1 MEGLTQIPQDIANS
15 KAVTIVQWIQSQ
27 PEASHSQICTD
38 VFATLCTEAAVST
51 PQTARD
57 RFASF
62 VELCGKS
69 KASTLRNFIFS
80 KRVCLDVYSNYMAWS
95 SEDNDR
101 SLRHV
106 LDLVNFV
113 IANNP
118 DKEIATAVQE
128 TIADSLIHAML
139 RQSTK
144 PVVKASMKL
153 QTLLISK
160 GSLEIEYISDAYAKT
175 AGLDSHMNHC
185 QVWCKYISEVLQ
197 WMSQQ
202 FICQVAGKLIATVYI
217 SIRSASKEG
226 GSLESMP
233 FTIQTW
239 RHLLTNSLGSD
250 PSFVV
255 AIMNYIF
262 LPLFKA
268 ERSDSLL
275 FLEEMNRSHE
285 EGLATTADL
294 DSTALMQ
301 LAALQVGK
309 KAGLVEEPVF
319 SKRSSKKSKNNI
331 EPIILKE
338 QILDGVLGQA
348 SYDARLLA
356 MSLLVSS
363 SSTTRPYST
372 TALNLLRKYI
382 PGYFS
387 ESDAKFRVDFL
398 GIANSMY
405 RRIRGAIAL
414 VRRSM
419 KTQLQS
425 GEPIK
430 VDGSS
435 NSEPK
440 LKRQKQ
446 ELQHT
451 NVLKI
456 SIGELEAVLKEH
468 QEYLEWYLNFIKWEL
483 VPTASYQ
490 RHTMGLKVLV
500 KIIKQE
506 NDEARIWA
514 GPEDDALF
522 FETFDESWSR
532 VLFDL
537 LMDPFDDIRD
547 GSALVL
553 KAVMTNPR
561 FSKFLNGQTAVQTIT
576 KFLPRATSL
585 ATVTGRADYAN
596 GVARTYDLLYRF
608 SETPE
613 ARLAVLNGIIATLS
627 EKVALAQKDLGVAV
641 LEAPTHGEF
650 ASLGY
655 ILQTCQETT
664 YESAE
669 LQSMLEIQTKLISF
683 GTRMWELVC
692 DILCDNSPEGF
703 LPDDLE
709 EVDGIGTKDVLSF
722 SFRSVDESSKLLR
735 TIIIGAKNLKKPGL
749 IFPSRQNLIAVGD
762 LAFTQ
767 LATLR
772 HRGAFTTAAHTFA
785 SCCQISESYEED
797 STPAHETLLAQW
809 YQRSLEA
816 IFNQESTTR
825 RSAGIP
831 AMFTGIMMA
840 NSQNPSFD
848 QVMSKLIEIAGQPA
862 STEFGTK
869 LCQVHALNSL
879 KDIFK
884 SSQLSYLGVR
894 SDKYLSKCLALAAN
908 CLQSSVW
915 AIRNC
920 GLILLRSIM
929 DCLLGTN
936 ENKTMIEAG
945 WDGKAL
951 RIQYDKYQ
959 SVPPLLLQL
968 LKEGSSKLKL
978 NPTMAS
984 AAEAV
989 FPALDII
996 RRAGPPK
1003 EIRDGAQKY
1012 IAEYLDSPVWHV
1024 REIAACALCS
1034 CLLHGDWMSEI
1045 SILLD
1050 KAFADISRNGH
1061 NYIHGVL
1068 LAFGCVLQRHCEV
1081 QPGRLIMGWK
1091 TLLQLLKTTGNSLST
1106 ERSFHPEIFAAF
1118 LALLSR
1124 ALEFCIEKMSQVDED
1139 LFAVSLPS
1147 AKVISLGSLA
1157 RIQYVRWKVS
1167 CAVVQKRF
1175 GELNE
1180 IVEFV
1185 KHNPST
1191 ATMFLDTVHDM
1202 LKLEELSISEI
1213 RQLAAIHMKISCNDC
1228 PYDLIARNLAA
1239 ILTHT
1244 FSPRFTANKEELK
1257 QAAND
1262 DMDLSRLMDTTLTPA
1277 VGDGLILLSGVKM
1290 LRDALAERPEAA
1302 TWWKKWAVLMR
1313 QSVHDDQPF
1322 DTRYAAVSALATFFS
1337 GPFAEQQQ
1345 NLPDALFALYDALN
1359 DDDDQIRELAATALS
1374 PVLSG
1379 ATLVPVEAA
1388 VALSAYMQKTFAENT
1403 AFRQEVL
1410 ARMTGY
1416 MPWSVDSFVA
1426 SASNT
1431 TMEGE
1436 SGAVIQLKTSLT
1448 PNNALFAVEEKN
1460 LFIDEIRETQRWRQV
1475 FAALA
1480 WTDDEAEVRMLT
1492 KWTAKGLDLLV
1503 QTARDNF
1510 DGPIGWASKPA
1521 VFAVAAR
1528 ILVAARELMNKGL
1541 GIDIEAKMT
1550 LFEETAKAS
1559 SVSGLLLE
1567 M

>member
-1 MEGLTQIPQDIANS
+1 MELQACIPQEIANS
-15 KAVTIVQWIQSQ
+15 KAVVIVQWIQSQ
-27 PEASHSQICTD
+27 PENCQTEKCHEI
-38 VFATLCTEAAVST
+38 FGTLRAEAAVSM

-57 RFASF
+57 RFVSF

-69 KASTLRNFIFS
+69 KNPILQSFIFS
-80 KRVCLDVYSNYMAWS
+80 KDTCLDVFSSYMVWGG
-95 SEDNDR
+95 EDNDR

-106 LDLVNFV
+106 LDLVHFV

-118 DKEIATAVQE
+118 DKKVVAELQKTVADALVQ
-128 TIADSLIHAML
+128 AML

-153 QTLLISK
+153 QTLLMSK
-160 GSLEIEYISDAYAKT
+160 GSLEIDHVASAYAKT
-175 AGLDSHMNHC
+175 AGLDGGLDSC
-185 QVWCKYISEVLQ
+185 QVWCKYTIEVLQ
-197 WMSQQ
+197 WMNQQ
-202 FICQVAGKLIATVYI
+202 FICQVAGKLIATVYT
-217 SIRSASKEG
+217 SLRAASKENG
-226 GSLESMP
+226 TMAATP

-239 RHLLTNSLGSD
+239 RYLLTSSLGSD

-255 AIMNYIF
+255 SIMNYIF

-285 EGLATTADL
+285 EGLTATADL
-294 DSTALMQ
+294 DSTALLQ

-319 SKRSSKKSKNNI
+319 AQRSTKKNKSNI

-348 SYDARLLA
+348 SYDVRLLA

-372 TALNLLRKYI
+372 TALTLLRKYI

-405 RRIRGAIAL
+405 KRIRGAIAL
-414 VRRSM
+414 VRRSV

-425 GEPIK
+425 VESINFEG
-430 VDGSS
+430 S

-440 LKRQKQ
+440 AKKQKQ

-456 SIGELEAVLKEH
+456 PIPELEAVLTEH
-468 QEYLEWYLNFIKWEL
+468 QEYLKWYLNFIKREL

-490 RHTMGLKVLV
+490 RHTMGLRVLV
-500 KIIKQE
+500 RVIKQE

-522 FETFDESWSR
+522 FETFDGSWSR
-532 VLFDL
+532 ALFDL

-553 KAVMTNPR
+553 KAIMTNAR
-561 FSKFLNGQTAVQTIT
+561 FTKFLNGQTAVKTIT
-576 KFLPRATSL
+576 NFLPRATSL

-613 ARLAVLNGIIATLS
+613 ARLAVINRIMLTLND
-627 EKVALAQKDLGVAV
+627 KVALAEKDLGTAV
-641 LEAPTHGEF
+641 QEAPTHGEF

-664 YESAE
+664 YETAE
-669 LQSMLEIQTKLISF
+669 LQSMLEIQSKLIAF
-683 GTRMWELVC
+683 GCRIWELVS

-735 TIIIGAKNLKKPGL
+735 TIIMGAKNLNKAGL
-749 IFPSRQNLIAVGD
+749 IFPSREDVINVGD

-785 SCCQISESYEED
+785 SCCQTSKNYEEA
-797 STPAHETLLAQW
+797 STPAEETLLSKW
-809 YQRSLEA
+809 YERSLEA
-816 IFNQESTTR
+816 IFKQESTTR

-831 AMFTGIMMA
+831 AMFTGVLMA
-840 NSQNPSFD
+840 NSQSPSFD
-848 QVMSKLIEIAGQPA
+848 EVMSKLIEIAGKPA

-869 LCQVHALNSL
+869 LYQVHALNSL

-884 SSQLSYLGVR
+884 SSQLSHLGVR

-908 CLQSSVW
+908 CLQSPVW

-959 SVPPLLLQL
+959 GVPPLLLEL
-968 LKEGSSKLKL
+968 LKEGSSTLKL

-996 RRAGPPK
+996 RRAGPPE
-1003 EIRDGAQKY
+1003 EIKDRAQKY
-1012 IAEYLDSPVWHV
+1012 ISEYLDSPVWHV
-1024 REIAACALCS
+1024 REIAARALCS
-1034 CLLHGDWMSEI
+1034 CLLHGDWMIETSA
-1045 SILLD
+1045 LLD
-1050 KAFADISRNGH
+1050 KAFADTSRNGQ

-1068 LAFGCVLQRHCEV
+1068 MAFGCVLQRHCEV
-1081 QPGRLIMGWK
+1081 QPERLVSEWS
-1091 TLLQLLKTTGNSLST
+1091 TLLQLLRSTGNALST
-1106 ERSFHPEIFAAF
+1106 NRRFHPEIFAAF
-1118 LALLSR
+1118 VALLCK
-1124 ALEFCIEKMSQVDED
+1124 ALEFCIEKKGQIDED
-1139 LFAVSLPS
+1139 LLGVSLPP
-1147 AKVISLGSLA
+1147 VEDISLGSLA
-1157 RIQYVRWKVS
+1157 RIQYVRWGVS
-1167 CAVVQKRF
+1167 CAVVQKQF
-1175 GELNE
+1175 GKLNQ
-1180 IVEFV
+1180 VADFV
-1185 KHNPST
+1185 ANNPST
-1191 ATMFLDTVHDM
+1191 ATTFLDTIHTM
-1202 LKLEELSISEI
+1202 LKPEELSISEI
-1213 RQLAAIHMKISCNDC
+1213 RQLAGIHLELKCDDC
-1228 PYDLIARNLAA
+1228 PCDLVARNLAA
-1239 ILTHT
+1239 LFTQM
-1244 FSPRFTANKEELK
+1244 FSPKFNATKEELK
-1257 QAAND
+1257 QAVAD
-1262 DMDLSRLMDTTLTPA
+1262 DVDLSRLMGTTLTPA

-1302 TWWKKWAVLMR
+1302 EWWQKWGVLMR

-1322 DTRYAAVSALATFFS
+1322 DTRYASVSALATFFS
-1337 GPFAEQQQ
+1337 GPLTKQQRT
-1345 NLPDALFALYDALN
+1345 LPDALFALYDALN
-1359 DDDDQIRELAATALS
+1359 DDDDEIRELAAIAVS

-1379 ATLVPVEAA
+1379 ATLVPIEAA
-1388 VALSAYMQKTFAENT
+1388 AALAKYMQDNFSGNV

-1416 MPWSVDSFVA
+1416 MPSSLVTSMPGFSYAVVE
-1426 SASNT
+1426 T
-1431 TMEGE
+1431 G
-1436 SGAVIQLKTSLT
+1436 SGAVAQLKTALT
-1448 PNNALFAVEEKN
+1448 PDNALFAVEEKN
-1460 LFIDEIRETQRWRQV
+1460 LFIDEIRETQRWRSV
-1475 FAALA
+1475 FAGLT
-1480 WTDDEAEVRMLT
+1480 WTADEEEVRVLAD
-1492 KWTAKGLDLLV
+1492 WTTKGLEALT
-1503 QTARDNF
+1503 QTAATNF
-1510 DGPIGWASKPA
+1510 DGPVGWASKPA

-1528 ILVAARELMNKGL
+1528 ILVAAKELLRKDL
-1541 GIDIEAKMT
+1541 GSGIPERMAV
-1550 LFEETAKAS
+1550 FEQAAKAS

>member
-15 KAVTIVQWIQSQ
+15 KAVAIVQWIQSQ

-57 RFASF
+57 RFVSF

-80 KRVCLDVYSNYMAWS
+80 KRVCLNVYSNYMAWS

-118 DKEIATAVQE
+118 DKEIATAVQG
-128 TIADSLIHAML
+128 TIAESLVHAML

-160 GSLEIEYISDAYAKT
+160 GSLDLEYISDAYAKT

-197 WMSQQ
+197 WMGQQ

-217 SIRSASKEG
+217 SIRSASKED
-226 GSLESMP
+226 GSLESTP
-233 FTIQTW
+233 FSMQTW
-239 RHLLTNSLGSD
+239 RHLLTSSLGSD

-294 DSTALMQ
+294 DSTALLQ

-319 SKRSSKKSKNNI
+319 SNRSSKKSKNNI

-348 SYDARLLA
+348 SYDVRLLA

-425 GEPIK
+425 GEPMK

-456 SIGELEAVLKEH
+456 SIDELEAVLKEH
-468 QEYLEWYLNFIKWEL
+468 QEYLKWYLNFIKWEL

-500 KIIKQE
+500 KVIKQE

-561 FSKFLNGQTAVQTIT
+561 FSKFLNGQTVVQTIT
-576 KFLPRATSL
+576 NFLPRVTSL
-585 ATVTGRADYAN
+585 AIVTGRADYAN

-613 ARLAVLNGIIATLS
+613 ARLAVLNGIMATLS
-627 EKVALAQKDLGVAV
+627 EKVALAENDLGVAV

-749 IFPSRQNLIAVGD
+749 IFPSRQDLIAVGD

-797 STPAHETLLAQW
+797 PTPAHETLLAQW

-816 IFNQESTTR
+816 ISNQESTTR

-831 AMFTGIMMA
+831 AMFTGILMA

-884 SSQLSYLGVR
+884 SSQLSYFGVR
-894 SDKYLSKCLALAAN
+894 SDKYLSKCLVLAAN

-1003 EIRDGAQKY
+1003 EIRDGAQNY

-1024 REIAACALCS
+1024 
-1034 CLLHGDWMSEI
+1034 H
-1045 SILLD
+1045 
-1050 KAFADISRNGH
+1050 
-1061 NYIHGVL
+1061 
-1068 LAFGCVLQRHCEV
+1068 
-1081 QPGRLIMGWK
+1081 
-1091 TLLQLLKTTGNSLST
+1091 
-1106 ERSFHPEIFAAF
+1106 
-1118 LALLSR
+1118 
-1124 ALEFCIEKMSQVDED
+1124 
-1139 LFAVSLPS
+1139 
-1147 AKVISLGSLA
+1147 
-1157 RIQYVRWKVS
+1157 
-1167 CAVVQKRF
+1167 
-1175 GELNE
+1175 
-1180 IVEFV
+1180 
-1185 KHNPST
+1185 
-1191 ATMFLDTVHDM
+1191 TVHDM

-1213 RQLAAIHMKISCNDC
+1213 RQLAAIHMEISCNDC

-1244 FSPRFTANKEELK
+1244 FSPRFTATKEELK
-1257 QAAND
+1257 QAASD

-1302 TWWKKWAVLMR
+1302 NWWKKWAVLMR

-1345 NLPDALFALYDALN
+1345 SLPDALFALYDALN

-1388 VALSAYMQKTFAENT
+1388 VALSAYMQKTFAENK

-1416 MPWSVDSFVA
+1416 MPSSVDSFVA
-1426 SASNT
+1426 SVSNT
-1431 TMEGE
+1431 TMEEE
-1436 SGAVIQLKTSLT
+1436 SGAVIQLKTALT

-1475 FAALA
+1475 FSALA

-1550 LFEETAKAS
+1550 LFEETAKAN